1 MTDTENHM
9 VIGNEVSDMDDLRD
23 RIKRKEDR
31 DLVNSG
37 AEHLISGRFISYSY
51 RKLDGKRCVGNAT
64 FDDVL
69 QRAYEYTSDPRH
81 PELNDYADCA
91 KEILELYP
99 DSKLAKLIKHMAVV
113 VAADALDIEI

>member
-9 VIGNEVSDMDDLRD
+9 VIGLDEELDRMFGPGERQESKDREDYERLKEAADKLLSYQEIIGNPYYSELR
-23 RIKRKEDR
+23 KRKVAPKFGFGEVITLVWED
-31 DLVNSG
+31 NS
-37 AEHLISGRFISYSY
+37 F
-51 RKLDGKRCVGNAT
+51 V
-64 FDDVL
+64 
-69 QRAYEYTSDPRH
+69 
-81 PELNDYADCA
+81 DCA